1 MNPYDYSRSFVTF
14 VTPNRANNARLQIQS
29 RCILTDTESFETKE
43 YCFYASCKSEATFA
57 KKNLFYDKN
66 YDFCGIFEKDE
77 YAIFRAHAEWTG
89 ESYTQRGLWR
99 DFFQDVVWQI
109 HEAANPAL
117 LETNESIMQAT
128 LAGAILVGRTEIENE
143 DGTLAALI
151 EFPIKTM
158 NVNDIRNE
166 YEYQV
171 DTGPI
176 PFPVFEREVERH
188 IDRFELAYVAYNVPH
203 FADFVIQG
211 ETELGSERA
220 THYSQHRRDVKAKNS
235 VIRVGNVNDE

>member
-1 MNPYDYSRSFVTF
+1 
-14 VTPNRANNARLQIQS
+14 
-29 RCILTDTESFETKE
+29 
-43 YCFYASCKSEATFA
+43 
-57 KKNLFYDKN
+57 
-66 YDFCGIFEKDE
+66 
-77 YAIFRAHAEWTG
+77 
-89 ESYTQRGLWR
+89 
-99 DFFQDVVWQI
+99 
-109 HEAANPAL
+109 
-117 LETNESIMQAT
+117 
-128 LAGAILVGRTEIENE
+128 NE